1 MDGLKEIVW
10 NINGVDQS
18 AGTNNPYRP
27 TGLPLNTEV
36 TIKVKHV
43 ANSIGESE
51 WSTSTKFTT
60 GASRTLKDHY
70 IARIRELEA
79 EVESIK
85 DEGGQLPPGLKPT
98 PGTRSVDVETSRKRA
113 RNADGTYRGDDPSTP
128 DVNEAWED

>member
-1 MDGLKEIVW
+1 MDGLKEIIW

-27 TGLPLNTEV
+27 TGLPLNSEV

-51 WSTSTKFTT
+51 WSASTKFTT

-70 IARIRELEA
+70 VKQIRELEQQLSAA
-79 EVESIK
+79 EA
-85 DEGGQLPPGLKPT
+85 KPKR
-98 PGTRSVDVETSRKRA
+98 GRKK
-113 RNADGTYRGDDPSTP
+113 AD
-128 DVNEAWED
+128 